1 MEENKKVI
9 DDYTNV
15 VNKLIVDEI
24 KKNNKKIVPRIV
36 ERMILDDKDLFKDLA
51 KHIAKSIIEE
61 SPYIRYGQAVFNYVD
76 EKYGV
81 ANIVQF
87 KYRLASISQFY
98 YEFDCFYDDTKV
110 EQFLDKCYELIKT
123 VNRND

>member
-1 MEENKKVI
+1 MEANNKVI

-15 VNKLIVDEI
+15 VNKHIVDDI
-24 KKNNKKIVPRIV
+24 IIN
-36 ERMILDDKDLFKDLA
+36 DKYLFKDHV
-51 KHIAKSIIEE
+51 KNIAKSIIDE

-81 ANIVQF
+81 ARIAQF
-87 KYRLASISQFY
+87 DYGI
-98 YEFDCFYDDTKV
+98 DCFYDDTKI

>member
-1 MEENKKVI
+1 MEANKKVI
-9 DDYTNV
+9 DNYTKDV
-15 VNKLIVDEI
+15 
-24 KKNNKKIVPRIV
+24 NKKIV
-36 ERMILDDKDLFKDLA
+36 DDFIIKDNDLFKDHV

-61 SPYIRYGQAVFNYVD
+61 SPRIRYGQAVFNYVD

-81 ANIVQF
+81 ARIAQF
-87 KYRLASISQFY
+87 DYGI
-98 YEFDCFYDDTKV
+98 DCFYDDTKV